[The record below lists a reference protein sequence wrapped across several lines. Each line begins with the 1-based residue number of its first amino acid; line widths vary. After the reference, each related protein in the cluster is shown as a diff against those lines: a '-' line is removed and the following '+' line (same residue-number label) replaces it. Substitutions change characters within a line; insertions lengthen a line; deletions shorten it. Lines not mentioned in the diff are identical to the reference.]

1 MCHARAGW
9 TMVDANNHPDKED
22 SMVLIE
28 VKVIEGVFTALQKQ
42 EIIERLTAA
51 MLEIQGESLRS
62 VTWCVVEEIH
72 SGDSGIGGR
81 SLTADDVRALARGE
95 VATSDGTHD

>member
-1 MCHARAGW
+1 MCPGPAGW
-9 TMVDANNHPDKED
+9 TMGATNNHPDKED

-42 EIIERLTAA
+42 EIIVRLTAA
-51 MLEIQGESLRS
+51 MLEIQGESLRG

-81 SLTADDVRALARGE
+81 SLTVDDVRALARGE
-95 VATSDGTHD
+95 VATSYDTHA